1 MRKAVFPVIVGALIC
16 WGAAHAAAQAI
27 QPPRDNAT
35 PTTGTGTLRG
45 RVVTIEARNPIPI
58 RDARVSISAPGI
70 DPVFTDSSGRFEFTR
85 LPAGR
90 YTLTAEKTGFART
103 RYGSRNDLDP
113 AIPVDVGA
121 ATPANTLDGI
131 EIRIPRGAAISGR
144 VVNELGEPVVGAP
157 VTVGFLRT
165 AGAETRFVAAS
176 RPVTQ
181 TDDRGEYR
189 AGGLPAGR
197 YYVSIAGAA
206 EGASIPFAPTEWTRT
221 TGWMRTF
228 YPAASG
234 VAGAAPVVVG
244 AGEEIAGVDM
254 TLAASPPAKL
264 SLGILD
270 ATGAFPASGGLI
282 NLVMPG
288 DAPGDILSNR
298 GVPLGPATNGKMT
311 PALEAGDWV
320 AVALGTTRA
329 LAHIHL
335 APGEVTSLML
345 TLSPGARV
353 AGRVVFDGTSAA
365 PAFTSVRLGVR
376 GAGQDT
382 AVPSSGL
389 SNGPVTVK
397 SDGSFEMTALAGTIV
412 LQPASPLRGW
422 MLRSVT
428 LGERDLLDNPLTLTG
443 SEDITG
449 VQVIF
454 TDQLADLSGTAVDAV
469 GGPSAGCAVAI
480 FPSDGSAGF
489 ASRRTRL
496 LRADQ
501 NGRFSV
507 SDLASGSYLA
517 AAMPDVDG
525 EAWLSDDYLRRLRTT
540 AVPVTLADHEKKTI
554 TLTCAGVQ

>member
-1 MRKAVFPVIVGALIC
+1 MRKAAFPLIMGALLC
-16 WGAAHAAAQAI
+16 WASAHAAAQSA
-27 QPPRDNAT
+27 QPQRDNAA
-35 PTTGTGTLRG
+35 PAGGTGILRG

-85 LPAGR
+85 LAPGR
-90 YTLTAEKTGFART
+90 YILTAEKTGFARA
-103 RYGSRNDLDP
+103 RYGSRNEVDP
-113 AIPVDVGA
+113 PIPVDVGA
-121 ATPANTLDGI
+121 APPANTLDGI
-131 EIRIPRGAAISGR
+131 EIRMARGAAISGR

-157 VTVGFLRT
+157 VSVGSLRT
-165 AGAETRFVAAS
+165 AGAETRFVAA
-176 RPVTQ
+176 RPVVQ

-206 EGASIPFAPTEWTRT
+206 EGTSIPGAPSEWTRT
-221 TGWMRTF
+221 TGWTRTF

-234 VAGAAPVVVG
+234 VAGAAAIVLA

-254 TLAASPPAKL
+254 TLAASPAAKL

-270 ATGAFPASGGLI
+270 ASGAFPASGGLI
-282 NLVMPG
+282 NLLMPG
-288 DAPGDILSNR
+288 DVPGEILDNR
-298 GVPLGPATNGKMT
+298 GVPLSLANNGKMT
-311 PALEAGDWV
+311 PAVEAGDWV
-320 AVALGTTRA
+320 AVALGATRA

-345 TLSPGARV
+345 TLSPGARL
-353 AGRVVFDGTSAA
+353 AGRVVFNGTSAP
-365 PAFTSVRLGVR
+365 PALNSVRLGVR
-376 GAGQDT
+376 GTGPDA
-382 AVPSSGL
+382 AIPSAGL
-389 SNGPVTVK
+389 SNGAVTVK
-397 SDGSFEMTALAGTIV
+397 SDGSFEMPALAGTFV

-422 MLRSVT
+422 ILQSVM

-443 SEDITG
+443 SEEITG

-454 TDQLADLSGTAVDAV
+454 TDQLADLSGNTADAE
-469 GGPSAGCAVAI
+469 GRPAAGCAVAI
-480 FPSDGSAGF
+480 FPAEGTPGF

-507 SDLASGSYLA
+507 SDLPSGSYLA
-517 AAMPDVDG
+517 AAMEDVDG
-525 EAWLSDDYLRRLRTT
+525 EGWLSADSLRRLRNT
-540 AVPVTLADHEKKTI
+540 AMPVTLADRDRKII
-554 TLTCAGVQ
+554 TLRCGGAQ